1 MTVEADKLREL
12 FLAALKVPAGG
23 REAYLRQAC
32 TGTGDLRERVEL
44 LIQAHEEL
52 GSIAPSAEAEVGP
65 TIDQPMT
72 ETPGT
77 LIGPFKLLEQIGEG
91 GFGIVFMAEQQ
102 QPIRRK
108 VALKILKPGMDTRQV
123 IARFEAER
131 QALAL
136 MEHPNIARVLDAG
149 QTSSRRPYFV
159 MDLVKGIPITEYCD
173 QNQLP
178 VRERLELFVHV
189 CQAVQHAHQK
199 GIIHRDIKPSNVM
212 VTLHD
217 GTPTPKIIDFGV
229 AKALGQQLT
238 DKTLYTGFAQ
248 LIGTP
253 MYMSPEQAALS
264 GLDVDT
270 RSDIY
275 SLGVLLYELMTGTT
289 PFDKERF
296 SKAGYDEMRRI
307 IREEEPPKPS
317 TRISTLGQGATTVS
331 TQRKCD
337 SKRLSQLFR
346 GELDW
351 VVMKCLEKDR
361 NRRYETANSLG
372 ADIRH
377 YLCDEPVLACPPAMG
392 YRLKK
397 FWHRNRGLV
406 SATAVVLVCLVVGI
420 VGTSWGLLQ
429 AVQAQSDAERD
440 ADAAGQARRAE
451 ELQREL
457 AEKEKARAE
466 ENLKQARLAVDKLF
480 TRVAQDMAN
489 KPHMEEIRRA
499 LLVDALQFYQGF
511 LAQKGTDPEMRHETA
526 RAYSRVAG
534 IQQMLGHSPEAEAAG
549 RQAVALMK
557 KLVDDLPGV
566 PAYRVDLVEFRASLA
581 YFLNFTLHHEEDAEV
596 RRQVL
601 ADAQKLA
608 ADFPTVPAYQR
619 RVAYAETD
627 LGNAL
632 MMPLGRL
639 KEAEQHYRQ
648 AVAAWKRLEGDFPRE
663 AVDHYGISH
672 SRLWLGVVLTGMG
685 RLPEAEPE
693 LRQAVALRERLV
705 AQFPDDAGLK
715 AHLAHA
721 RHYLGSLLR
730 RAGKPLQ
737 AVQTCQRAVAIR
749 EKLRDDF
756 PQDFEQQRR
765 LVTEYGGLAE
775 ALLVLG
781 RTQEAEDARRQALA
795 VAKKLVA
802 DHPGVPGNQ
811 YSLAGCYYALGLL
824 LHDTKRLQDAADAF
838 RQAQVLYEETAAKS
852 PEVARFQTSLAR
864 LFAMCPATQ
873 FRDPIRA
880 IEAAKRALQRE
891 PTSSRAWHALG
902 IAQYRAGSWQ
912 AALEALTKV
921 GDLTDGGDS
930 GGWFFI
936 AMLHWQRGNKEEA
949 RRWYQQA
956 VDWMQEH
963 QPGDP
968 ELRRFRAE
976 AAELLEVKEKK

>member
-1 MTVEADKLREL
+1 MTVEEI
-12 FLAALKVPAGG
+12 FLEVVEKAPSDRV
-23 REAYLRQAC
+23 AYLDAVC
-32 TGTGDLRERVEL
+32 GTDASLLAQVEALLRS
-44 LIQAHEEL
+44 HEEA
-52 GSIAPSAEAEVGP
+52 GSMLEQPLFQQGP
-65 TIDQPMT
+65 TVDEPLAVQR
-72 ETPGT
+72 PGAV
-77 LIGPFKLLEQIGEG
+77 IGPFKLLEQIGEG

-136 MEHPNIARVLDAG
+136 MEHPNIAKVLDAG
-149 QTSSRRPYFV
+149 QTSSCRPYFV

-173 QNQLP
+173 QNQFS

-217 GTPTPKIIDFGV
+217 GTPTPKIIDFGI

-317 TRISTLGQGATTVS
+317 TRISTLGLGATTLS
-331 TQRKCD
+331 MQRKCD
-337 SKRLSQLFR
+337 SKRLSQLIR

-361 NRRYETANSLG
+361 NRRYETANSLV
-372 ADIRH
+372 ADIQH
-377 YLCDEPVLACPPAMG
+377 YLCDEPVLACPPSIG

-406 SATAVVLVCLVVGI
+406 SATAIVLVCLVLGI
-420 VGTSWGLLQ
+420 IGTSWGLQQ
-429 AVQAQSDAERD
+429 AVQAKSNAERD
-440 ADAAGQARRAE
+440 AEAAGQARRAE
-451 ELQREL
+451 ETQREL

-466 ENLKQARLAVDKLF
+466 ENLRQARSAVDKLF

-526 RAYSRVAG
+526 RAYRRVG
-534 IQQMLGHSPEAEAAG
+534 DIQQMLGHTPEAVAAM
-549 RQAVALMK
+549 RQAVALTK
-557 KLVDDLPGV
+557 NLVDEFPGV
-566 PAYRVDLVEFRASLA
+566 PAYREDLVGFRVALA
-581 YFLNFTLHHEEDAEV
+581 WILHWALRAEEDAEL
-596 RRQVL
+596 RRQAL

-608 ADFPTVPAYQR
+608 GDFPTVPSYQR
-619 RVAYAETD
+619 LVAHAETD

-632 MMPLGRL
+632 RDPLGRL

-648 AVAAWKRLEGDFPRE
+648 GVAGWEKLQADFPKE
-663 AVDHYGISH
+663 AVDSFGISH
-672 SRLWLGVVLTGMG
+672 SRLWLGVLLLQTG
-685 RLPEAEPE
+685 RLLEAEPE
-693 LRQAVALRERLV
+693 LQKAVTLRERLV

-715 AHLAHA
+715 GHLAHA
-721 RHYLGSLLR
+721 QAYLAALLK

-737 AVQTCQRAVAIR
+737 SVQTYERAVAIR

-756 PQDFEQQRR
+756 PHDAEQQRR
-765 LVTEYGGLAE
+765 LEIEYSGFAE
-775 ALLVLG
+775 ALLALG
-781 RTQEAEDARRQALA
+781 RIQEAEDMLRRALA
-795 VAKKLVA
+795 VTKKLVA
-802 DHPGVPGNQ
+802 DHPDDPGYR
-811 YSLAGCYYALGLL
+811 YSLAGCHYNLGLL
-824 LHDTKRLQDAADAF
+824 LHDTKRPLDAVTAF
-838 RQAQVLYEETAAKS
+838 RQARVLYEETVAKS
-852 PEVARFQTSLAR
+852 PEVTRYQISLAR

-873 FRDPIRA
+873 FRNPNRA
-880 IEAAKRALQRE
+880 IEAANRALQRD
-891 PTSSRAWHALG
+891 PTSIRAWQALG

-930 GGWFFI
+930 GEWFFI
-936 AMLHWQRGNKEEA
+936 AMVQWQRGNKEEA

-956 VDWMQEH
+956 VDWMQKH
-963 QPGDP
+963 QPADA

-976 AAELLEVKEKK
+976 AAELLEVKEK